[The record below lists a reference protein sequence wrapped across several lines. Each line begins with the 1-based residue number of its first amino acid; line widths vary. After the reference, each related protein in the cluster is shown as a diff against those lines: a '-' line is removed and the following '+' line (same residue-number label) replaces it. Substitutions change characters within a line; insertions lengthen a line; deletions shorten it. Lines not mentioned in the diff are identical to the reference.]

1 MNITTSYFISLIL
14 CIDLLC
20 TYQCNPQLPL
30 IWTEVGKV
38 GICIT
43 ENYNSPPTRDV
54 LAMQTT
60 TKSQLVTPGN
70 TGARKGFVRLYG
82 IGLVMS

>member
-1 MNITTSYFISLIL
+1 MNITTTSYFISLIL

-30 IWTEVGKV
+30 IWAEV

-60 TKSQLVTPGN
+60 TKSQLVTPEN
-70 TGARKGFVRLYG
+70 TRARRGFVRLYG
-82 IGLVMS
+82 VGLVMS